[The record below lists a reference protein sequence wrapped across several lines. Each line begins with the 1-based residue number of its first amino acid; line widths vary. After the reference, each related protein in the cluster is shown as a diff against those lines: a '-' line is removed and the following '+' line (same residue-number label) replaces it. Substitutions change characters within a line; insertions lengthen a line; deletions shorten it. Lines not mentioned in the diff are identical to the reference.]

1 MGWLWGLVPSVSK
14 ILILKMTFEIWT
26 PGVLSLSLFTLSA
39 FKRGNSLLKNASK
52 RTRIAEMQGYTQKLA
67 WDLFAYLRGI
77 YLYICFQTW
86 KFTFKETLQS
96 GICLHICV
104 GFICISAF
112 KRGNSL
118 LKERFKANQ
127 NCRNA
132 RVYSKISV
140 GFVCIFAWYL
150 FVYLLSNVEVHF

>member
-1 MGWLWGLVPSVSK
+1 MGWLWGLAPSVSK

-26 PGVLSLSLFTLSA
+26 PGVLSHSLFTLSA
-39 FKRGNSLLKNASK
+39 FKRGNSLLKNTSK
-52 RTRIAEMQGYTQKLA
+52 RTRIAEMQGYTQKFA

-127 NCRNA
+127 ECKGILKN
-132 RVYSKISV
+132 
-140 GFVCIFAWYL
+140 
-150 FVYLLSNVEVHF
+150 

>member
-14 ILILKMTFEIWT
+14 ILILKMTLEIRI
-26 PGVLSLSLFTLSA
+26 PGVLSHSLQLSLFTLSA

-52 RTRIAEMQGYTQKLA
+52 RTRIAEMQAYTQKLA

-112 KRGNSL
+112 TRGNSL
-118 LKERFKANQ
+118 LKDRFKANQ
-127 NCRNA
+127 ECKGILKN
-132 RVYSKISV
+132 
-140 GFVCIFAWYL
+140 
-150 FVYLLSNVEVHF
+150 

>member
-26 PGVLSLSLFTLSA
+26 PGVLSHSLFTLSA

-96 GICLHICV
+96 GICLH
-104 GFICISAF
+104 
-112 KRGNSL
+112 
-118 LKERFKANQ
+118 
-127 NCRNA
+127 
-132 RVYSKISV
+132 
-140 GFVCIFAWYL
+140 FAWDL
-150 FVYLLSNVEVHF
+150 FAYLLSNVEIHF